1 MVEGRGGKKVK
12 MKAIIM
18 AGGEGSR
25 LRPLTCKRPK
35 PLVPVA
41 NRPVME
47 YCVDLL
53 RELGIK
59 EVGVTLQYLPGLI
72 QEYFGDGADFGMRL
86 HYFVEDKPL
95 GTAGSV
101 KNAAS
106 FLDETFVVVS
116 GDALTDFDLRPAI
129 ARHKESGALATLVLT
144 TVDNPLEY
152 GVVITNPDGSI
163 RSFLEKPSWGE
174 VFSDQVNTGIYILE
188 PEVLELVPL
197 GQPFDFSKDLF
208 PRLLKD
214 KKPLYG
220 ITLSG
225 YWCDIGNLTQYRQ
238 AQEDILSGKVKV
250 QVVGED
256 RGKGIVTGEGVEIDP
271 EARIEGPVLL
281 GSFCRIGPRA
291 AVGPF
296 TILGPYTRVE
306 DGASVKRSILWDN
319 VYVGKGTSLRG
330 AVVCSH
336 TTLQRQVRIYEGA
349 VIGDGCR
356 LDTGVEVRQEVKIW
370 PEKVLSRETVVHES
384 LIWGQGIGRPIFVG
398 SQSPVDTQGGLIPLQ
413 VTRLGL
419 AYGSTFKPG
428 DMVGLSTF
436 ACGAGEMLFKAMAAG
451 LMAAGVKVADLGQ
464 LPTPV
469 HRYAVRSLRLAGG
482 CHIKQDAVDR
492 DKIWLHFVNER
503 GHDLAPGAVRKIENL
518 FWREDGRLVKEIET
532 STYYPDLQESYCD
545 WLLTNLEENG
555 IKRRSMRLALG
566 CQGDIAS
573 LATMVLQ
580 RAGAEVVRLDF
591 DPAKDWRAIQEDL
604 PFFAAEIRRFGAEM
618 GAALDQ
624 NGEVLVLFTGE
635 GRPLATSQQQALLAR
650 IYLEANRKAQ
660 LVLPVTASHAVEL
673 VAERLGGKVE
683 RVKSHPGIHHEAM
696 ARVDGEGYP
705 AQQHLQLDAVA
716 ALLYI
721 LDWLARRDESL
732 AEVVAALPHVHTAS
746 RSVPCP
752 WEAKGRVMRTL
763 IGEVPAEKVQ
773 LLDGVQIYHKD
784 GWSLVLPD
792 GEEPRY
798 RIYSEA
804 FSQETAE
811 ELAAFY
817 ERRLMEL
824 IRQEN

>member
-1 MVEGRGGKKVK
+1 

-41 NRPVME
+41 NRPIME

-53 RELGIK
+53 RGLGIK
-59 EVGVTLQYLPGLI
+59 EVGVTLQYLPELI
-72 QEYFGDGADFGMRL
+72 QEYFGDGSDFGLNL
-86 HYFVEDKPL
+86 HYFIEDKPL

-129 ARHKESGALATLVLT
+129 ARHKERGALATLVLT

-188 PEVLELVPL
+188 PEVLELVPE
-197 GQPFDFSKDLF
+197 GEPFDFSKDLF

-214 KKPLYG
+214 RKPLFSV
-220 ITLSG
+220 TLAG

-238 AQEDILSGKVKV
+238 AQEDILRGKVKV
-250 QVVGED
+250 RVVGED
-256 RGKGIVTGEGVEIDP
+256 RGGGVVTGEGVEIDP
-271 EARIEGPVLL
+271 RARIEGPVLL
-281 GSFCRIGPRA
+281 GSYCRIGPGA

-296 TILGPYTRVE
+296 TILGPYTWVE

-319 VYVGKGTSLRG
+319 VYVGEGSILRG
-330 AVVCSH
+330 AVICSR
-336 TTLQRQVRIYEGA
+336 TSLQRQVRIYEGA
-349 VIGDGCR
+349 VIGDGSR
-356 LDTGVEVRQEVKIW
+356 LDTGVEVRPEVKIW
-370 PEKVLSRETVVHES
+370 PEKVLSRDTVVHES
-384 LIWGQGIGRPIFVG
+384 LIWGQGTGRPLFVG
-398 SQSPVDTQGGLIPLQ
+398 SRSPGYLQGGLTPFQI
-413 VTRLGL
+413 TRMGL
-419 AYGSTFKPG
+419 AYGATFKPG
-428 DMVGLSTF
+428 AMVGLSTF
-436 ACGAGEMLFKAMAAG
+436 AGGVGEMLFKAMAAG
-451 LMAAGVKVADLGQ
+451 LMAAGVRVADLGR
-464 LPTPV
+464 LPTPI

-482 CHIKQDAVDR
+482 CHIKQDAAAR
-492 DKIWLHFVNER
+492 DKIWLHLVNER

-518 FWREDGRLVKEIET
+518 YWREDGRQVKDIQA
-532 STYYPDLQESYCD
+532 STYFPAIQESYCE
-545 WLLTNLEENG
+545 WLLTTLGEDG
-555 IKRRSMRLALG
+555 IKKRPLRLALG
-566 CQGDIAS
+566 CQGDIAA
-573 LATMVLQ
+573 LAATVLQ
-580 RAGAEVVRLDF
+580 RAGAEVIRLDF
-591 DPAKDWRAIQEDL
+591 DPAKDWRAIQDDL
-604 PFFAAEIRRFGAEM
+604 PFFAAEMGRYGAEM

-624 NGEVLVLFTGE
+624 NGEVLILFTGE
-635 GRPLATSQQQALLAR
+635 GRPLTTSQQQALLAR
-650 IYLEANRKAQ
+650 IYLEANREAR

-696 ARVDGEGYP
+696 ARVDGDGYP
-705 AQQHLQLDAVA
+705 TQEHLQLDALA
-716 ALLYI
+716 ALLYT

-732 AEVVAALPHVHTAS
+732 AEAVAALPVVHTVS

-773 LLDGVQIYHKD
+773 LLDGIQIYHKD
-784 GWSLVLPD
+784 GWSLVFPD

-817 ERRLMEL
+817 ERRLKEL
-824 IRQEN
+824 IGREKE